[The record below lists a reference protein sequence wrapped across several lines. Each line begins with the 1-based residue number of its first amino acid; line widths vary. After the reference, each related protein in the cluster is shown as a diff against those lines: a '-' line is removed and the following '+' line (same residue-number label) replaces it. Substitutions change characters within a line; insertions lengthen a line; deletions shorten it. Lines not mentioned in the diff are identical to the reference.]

1 MARVIDVARFIV
13 ERKGE
18 MSAMKLQKLTYY
30 SQAWHLAFE
39 GEPLFPSEIEAW
51 ANGPVVPA
59 LYRAHRG
66 QFRIESDAF
75 SGATPELLTDAEKS
89 TVLAVMEAYGEMTA
103 HELSN
108 LTHSERP
115 WQEARRG
122 IPEGQRCNAVID
134 TATMLEFYEELSRET
149 AQ

>member
-13 ERKGE
+13 DNKGG

-30 SQAWHLAFE
+30 SQAWHLVFE
-39 GEPLFPSEIEAW
+39 GELLFPSEIEAW
-51 ANGPVVPA
+51 ANGPVIPA

-66 QFRIESDAF
+66 QFQIEPNSFPD
-75 SGATPELLTDAEKS
+75 ATPALLTDTEKS
-89 TVLAVMEAYGEMTA
+89 TVLAVVDAYGEMTA
-103 HELSN
+103 HQLSN
-108 LTHSERP
+108 LTHNERP

-134 TATMLEFYEELSRET
+134 IGTMLEFYEEMSRET